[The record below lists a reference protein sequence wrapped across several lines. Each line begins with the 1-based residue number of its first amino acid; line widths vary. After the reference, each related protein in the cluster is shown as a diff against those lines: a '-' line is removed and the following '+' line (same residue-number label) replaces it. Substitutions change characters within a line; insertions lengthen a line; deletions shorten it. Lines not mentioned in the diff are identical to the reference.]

1 MELQNDLNDKIR
13 LTTIKIQEEHPELIE
28 YINEIPSTFLCTTE
42 KKVSNK
48 ALKGYL
54 DSLDQ
59 VLKKYSKNTKIQH
72 HENE

>member
-1 MELQNDLNDKIR
+1 MKSQNNLNDKIR

-59 VLKKYSKNTKIQH
+59 IFKKYSKNTKIQH